1 MRINLGIFF
10 DKSYRENPFK
20 YAYRLLRKA
29 YYFTF
34 RKDYI
39 LAKKREHVAKGL
51 KCEAH
56 GCCGKMI
63 IVPRCF
69 DVEKN
74 SCTLWGTDKFP
85 EVCQLTPFDE
95 KDLGRFHK
103 EHGCPFK

>member
-63 IVPRCF
+63 IVPRCLDF
-69 DVEKN
+69 GKYSGVAEARRRKAEG
-74 SCTLWGTDKFP
+74 S
-85 EVCQLTPFDE
+85 EVPQVTEERPV
-95 KDLGRFHK
+95 
-103 EHGCPFK
+103 